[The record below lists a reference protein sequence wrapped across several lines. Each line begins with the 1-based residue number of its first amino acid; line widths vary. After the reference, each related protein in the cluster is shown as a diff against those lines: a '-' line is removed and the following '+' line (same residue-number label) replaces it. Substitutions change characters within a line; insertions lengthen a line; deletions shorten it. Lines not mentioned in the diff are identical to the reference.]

1 MGSEE
6 PSALFFV
13 ADGAAKERVR
23 CRSRGEKAVPENVE
37 IRHCDKKYRNTR
49 MKRHKNVLQ
58 K

>member
-6 PSALFFV
+6 QSALFFV
-13 ADGAAKERVR
+13 ADGAAKEWA
-23 CRSRGEKAVPENVE
+23 RSRGEKVVPENVE